1 MNQVIGAGGG
11 GGGKGGGGSTSG
23 HVPVESP
30 DSLRSRQYARVIDLV
45 SEGEIVGLVDGLKS
59 VYLDGTPVQNADGSM
74 NFSGVTLA
82 SRTGTQAQPYI
93 AGFPAV
99 ENEVAVG
106 AEVKASAAVTR
117 TITTPNANAARV
129 TVSIPRLSYQNPSNG
144 DLGGTSVQIAIDVQS
159 NGGGFIQVKS
169 DTITGKTTGKY
180 QRAYR
185 VELTGPGPW
194 DVRVR
199 RLTAD
204 STQSNLANET
214 WWDSYTEIIDA
225 KLRYPNSA
233 LCALQVDAEQ
243 FRAIPRR
250 GYDIKGLIVK
260 VPVNYDPATRVYSG
274 VWDGTFKLAWTDNPA
289 WCFYDLLTAERY
301 GLGAYID
308 ATQIDR
314 WGLYD
319 IGRYCDELVPDGFGG
334 TEPRFTCNLYL
345 QAREEAYKVIQNMA
359 SIFRGIAW
367 WQAGAIMVSA
377 DKPTDPSMLFT
388 AANVSDGK
396 FSYSGSARKARHTV
410 ALVSWNDPAD
420 QYRQKIE
427 YVENEAG
434 IALYGVRETE
444 VLAFG
449 CTSRGQAHRLGKWL
463 LWSEIHETETET
475 HGAGLDGVY
484 LAPGAVY
491 QTQDANR
498 AGKRFGG
505 RLLAATASAVT
516 LDAPVEIEV
525 GKTYALSCVMPDGTL
540 ESRAVASSAGVTD
553 TLALALPFTAAPQAM
568 SVWVLAANDLV
579 PERWRLVSVAE
590 SAPGKLE
597 ISGLAYNPQ
606 KFAAVEQGILLQP
619 MPVSGIETT
628 APAMPT
634 GLTVAESHYEVLT
647 EVRARVHVAWDAVP
661 GLRWVVAWRRG
672 DDNWIEAP
680 ANAAAWDIEPILPG
694 SLDVRV
700 HAVNA
705 LGRRSQPATTTI
717 TVVGTT
723 GGPGDVTGLALE
735 EPWGA
740 PDCRLLWN
748 ALARADWYEVEIWVA
763 GVLRA
768 THKTS
773 DARYTYSY
781 ARNVAD
787 GGPWRSVTFKV
798 HAVVAAQRSA
808 NPATLA
814 AGNPQIGAP
823 GGLAWAPV
831 IEGMNVSWEKPAGLD
846 YAGSMLVVS
855 ATQGFDPGLV
865 TPAYDGPDTFFMV
878 AGLTAGT
885 PYYARVGCY
894 DTFGKDDI
902 TWSSEFSVTPSGI
915 SADPATMLAEI
926 NALLTDGGGTDKIE
940 LLADRFAIK
949 SPTGD
954 MIPFGLVEAE
964 PNVWKAL
971 LNADVLI
978 GGNLSVA
985 NLTAGALPNDVI
997 FSLGG
1002 GMVQLDGAGEIRA
1015 YAAPG
1020 VNQDFVSLTA
1030 AQLLFKMYVAGTG
1043 YVTYNY
1049 LSRIEAGVANNNDT
1063 VVIPGY
1069 WKEQPRVMVSP
1080 AGLGLYKTAY
1090 ASQDQ
1095 SIQCQALS
1103 LQEVTAG
1110 SGRWQF
1116 NAVATLNL
1124 AANTGSTAINAGSGD
1139 IAANSWTSSTY
1150 TTPANCADITPSV
1163 SLKSQRGNGSGQWY
1177 YRSIRW
1183 RVEYWSGSAWVPL
1196 SWRTVNMGAQF
1207 NAITDS
1213 GVFTFPSAAAW
1224 QWRVYA
1230 EFFDTNGTTWGGASY
1245 EYSNEI
1251 LSGDYAQNF
1260 VVPSGGTNPL
1270 TAYGQYLSLPPSVLN
1285 TSWEIYEIN
1294 YSANISTRWW
1304 NTQSCSSNKQVDVY
1318 PWDGQSGRWY
1328 NYQQA
1333 ANNNGPYWSGSGA
1346 LDAVAGDYSVA
1357 CPATT
1362 TPARAFANTVS
1373 GSNLTYSPNTTI
1385 RPRAVYQYAFYTFTA
1400 IINYS
1405 VSITIRRRR
1414 AITNSTTPVNNALVN
1429 SYGYNLTSAQV
1440 LATGSLN
1447 WMAMGR

>member
-1 MNQVIGAGGG
+1 MSRIGGAG
-11 GGGKGGGGSTSG
+11 GGGKGGGSSSG

-30 DSLRSRQYARVIDLV
+30 DSLRSRQYARVVDLV

-59 VYLDGTPVQNADGSM
+59 VYLDGTPIQNADGSL

-82 SRTGTQAQPYI
+82 TRTGTQAQPYI

-99 ENEVAVG
+99 ESEIAVG
-106 AEVKASAAVTR
+106 AKVTAAASVTR
-117 TITTPNANAARV
+117 TITTANINAARV
-129 TVSIPRLSYQNPSNG
+129 TISIPRLSYQNPSNG
-144 DLGGTSVQIAIDVQS
+144 DLGGTSVQVAIDVQN
-159 NGGGFIQVKS
+159 NGGGFVEVKA

-185 VELTGPGPW
+185 VELSGSGPW

-204 STQSNLANET
+204 GGQSNLANET

-225 KLRYPNSA
+225 KLRCPNSA

-250 GYDIKGLIVK
+250 GYEIKGLIIK

-274 VWDGTFKLAWTDNPA
+274 LWDGTFKLAWTDNPA
-289 WCFYDLLTAERY
+289 WCFYDLLTSERY

-308 ATQIDR
+308 ATQVDK

-319 IGRYCDELVPDGFGG
+319 IGRYCDELVSDGYGG
-334 TEPRFTCNLYL
+334 SEPRFTCNLYL
-345 QAREEAYKVIQNMA
+345 QTREEAYKVIQNMA

-367 WQAGAIMVSA
+367 WQAGSIMVSA
-377 DKPTDPSMLFT
+377 DKPTDPSQLFT

-396 FSYSGSARKARHTV
+396 FSYAGSARKTRHTV

-427 YVENEAG
+427 YVDDESG

-444 VLAFG
+444 VLAVG
-449 CTSRGQAHRLGKWL
+449 CTSRGQAHRFGKWL
-463 LWSEIHETETET
+463 LWSEINETETET

-491 QTQDANR
+491 QTQDAAR

-505 RLLAATASAVT
+505 RLLAATTSAVT
-516 LDAPVEIEV
+516 LDAPVQIEV
-525 GKTYALSCVMPDGTL
+525 GKTYTLSCVMPDGTL
-540 ESRAVASSAGVTD
+540 ESRVVANAAGTTD
-553 TLALALPFTAAPQAM
+553 ALTLVLPFSAAPQIM

-579 PERWRLVSVAE
+579 PDSWRLVSVVE
-590 SAPGKLE
+590 SKPGKLE

-606 KFAAVEQGILLQP
+606 KFAAVEQGLLLQP
-619 MPVSGIETT
+619 LPISNIETT

-634 GLTVAESHYEVLT
+634 GLIISESHYEVLT

-661 GLRWVVAWRRG
+661 GLRWVVAWRRSN
-672 DDNWIEAP
+672 DNWIEAP
-680 ANAAAWDIEPILPG
+680 ANAAAWDIDSILPG
-694 SLDVRV
+694 SLEVRV
-700 HAVNA
+700 YAVNA
-705 LGRRSQPATTTI
+705 LGRRSAPAADTI

-723 GGPGDVTGLALE
+723 GGPGDVTGLVLE
-735 EPWGA
+735 EPWSA

-748 ALARADWYEVEIWVA
+748 ALARSDWFEAEVWQA

-773 DARYTYSY
+773 DARFTYTL
-781 ARNVAD
+781 ARNAAD
-787 GGPWRSVTFKV
+787 GGPWRAVTFKV
-798 HAVVAAQRSA
+798 YGVVAAQRSA

-814 AGNPQIGAP
+814 ASNPQLGAP
-823 GGLAWAPV
+823 ASLAWAPV

-855 ATQGFDPGLV
+855 VTQGFDPGLV

-894 DTFGKDDI
+894 DTFGKDGI

-926 NALLTDGGGTDKIE
+926 NTLLTDGSGTANLQ
-940 LLADRFAIK
+940 LLADRFSIK
-949 SPTGD
+949 APTGD
-954 MIPFGLVEAE
+954 KIPFGLVESA
-964 PNVWKAL
+964 PGVWKAL

-985 NLTAGALPNDVI
+985 NLLAGALPNDVI

-1030 AQLLFKMYVAGTG
+1030 AQLLFKMYIAGTG

-1080 AGLGLYKTAY
+1080 TSLGLYKVAF
-1090 ASQDQ
+1090 ANQDQ
-1095 SIQCQALS
+1095 GIQCQALS
-1103 LQEVTAG
+1103 LQEVVAG

-1124 AANTGSTAINAGSGD
+1124 SASTGTTAINVGSGD
-1139 IAANSWTSSTY
+1139 ISANSWTSSTY
-1150 TTPANCADITPSV
+1150 TAPANCANITPSV
-1163 SLKSQRGNGSGQWY
+1163 NVKSQRGNGSGQWF

-1196 SWRTVNMGAQF
+1196 SWRIVNMGAQF
-1207 NAITDS
+1207 NAVTDS
-1213 GVFTFPSAAAW
+1213 GLFTFPSAAAW
-1224 QWRVYA
+1224 QWRIYA
-1230 EFFDTNGTTWGGASY
+1230 EQYDTDSTVFGAVSY
-1245 EYSNEI
+1245 N
-1251 LSGDYAQNF
+1251 YAQDTVSMSAGGSGLWSGAQSWTVNSAAYTASGVIAF
-1260 VVPSGGTNPL
+1260 GAYTLPSG
-1270 TAYGQYLSLPPSVLN
+1270 
-1285 TSWEIYEIN
+1285 WEIYQKSYS
-1294 YSANISTRWW
+1294 YSAAYTSWLPDSFSWLQTPRYTIAGTNRCDPASQNGSTSWD
-1304 NTQSCSSNKQVDVY
+1304 NYDSNLRSLDTKDWLTTASYSKVI
-1318 PWDGQSGRWY
+1318 
-1328 NYQQA
+1328 
-1333 ANNNGPYWSGSGA
+1333 SGA
-1346 LDAVAGDYSVA
+1346 SL
-1357 CPATT
+1357 PATLT
-1362 TPARAFANTVS
+1362 D
-1373 GSNLTYSPNTTI
+1373 LTYSLSIIACTSATN
-1385 RPRAVYQYAFYTFTA
+1385 FTGMA
-1400 IINYS
+1400 NNGSVIIY
-1405 VSITIRRRR
+1405 RRQ
-1414 AITNSTTPVNNALVN
+1414 IVPNSTTPVNNCYISSYNYAL
-1429 SYGYNLTSAQV
+1429 TAAQV

-1447 WMAMGR
+1447 WLAMGR

>member
-1 MNQVIGAGGG
+1 MKRISGAGGG
-11 GGGKGGGGSTSG
+11 GGKGGGSTSG

-30 DSLRSRQYARVIDLV
+30 DSLRSRQYARVVDLV
-45 SEGEIVGLVDGLKS
+45 SEGEIVGLVAGLKS
-59 VYLDGTPVQNADGSM
+59 VYLDGTPIQNADDSL
-74 NFSGVTLA
+74 NFSGVTLTT
-82 SRTGTQAQPYI
+82 RTGTQAQPYI

-99 ENEVAVG
+99 ENEIAVG
-106 AEVKASAAVTR
+106 VEVTAAAPVTR
-117 TITTPNANAARV
+117 SISTANVNAARV
-129 TVSIPRLSYQNPSNG
+129 TVSIPRLSYQNPTNG
-144 DLGGTSVQIAIDVQS
+144 DLGGTSVQIAIDVQT
-159 NGGGFIQVKS
+159 NAGGFIEVKS

-180 QRAYR
+180 QRDYR
-185 VELTGPGPW
+185 VELAGAGPW
-194 DVRVR
+194 DIRVR
-199 RLTAD
+199 RITAD

-225 KLRYPNSA
+225 KLRFPNSA

-250 GYDIKGLIVK
+250 GYEIKGLIVK
-260 VPVNYDPATRVYSG
+260 VPVNYDPATRAYAG

-289 WCFYDLLTAERY
+289 WCFYDLLTSERY

-308 ATQIDR
+308 ATQIDK

-319 IGRYCDELVPDGFGG
+319 IGRYCDELVADGFGG

-345 QAREEAYKVIQNMA
+345 QTREEAYKVIQNMA

-367 WQAGAIMVSA
+367 WQAGSIMVSA

-388 AANVSDGK
+388 SANVIDGK
-396 FSYSGSARKARHTV
+396 FSYSGSARSTRHTV
-410 ALVSWNDPAD
+410 ALVSWNDPDD

-427 YVENEAG
+427 YVEEEAG

-449 CTSRGQAHRLGKWL
+449 CTSRGQAHRFGKWL

-491 QTQDANR
+491 QTQDVSR

-505 RLLAATASAVT
+505 RLIAATASAVT
-516 LDAPVEIEV
+516 LDADVAIEV
-525 GKTYALSCVMPDGTL
+525 GKTYTLSCVMPDGTL
-540 ESRAVASSAGVTD
+540 ESRAVANAAGTTD
-553 TLALALPFTAAPQAM
+553 VIALVQPFSQLPQAL

-579 PERWRLVSVAE
+579 PESWRLVSVAE
-590 SAPGKLE
+590 SEPGKLE
-597 ISGLAYNPQ
+597 VSGLVYNPQ
-606 KFAAVEQGILLQP
+606 KFAAVEQGIQLQP
-619 MPVSGIETT
+619 AQTSSIDTT
-628 APAMPT
+628 APTAPT
-634 GLTVAESHYEVLT
+634 GLVVAESHYEVLT

-661 GLRWVVAWRRG
+661 GLRWVVAWRR
-672 DDNWIEAP
+672 DADNWIEVP
-680 ANAAAWDIEPILPG
+680 ANAAACDIEPVLPG
-694 SLDVRV
+694 SLEVRV
-700 HAVNA
+700 YAVNA
-705 LGRRSQPATTTI
+705 LSRRSQPATTTI
-717 TVVGTT
+717 AVVGTT
-723 GGPGDVTGLALE
+723 GGPGDVTGLVLE

-740 PDCRLLWN
+740 PDCRFVWN
-748 ALARADWYEVEIWVA
+748 ALARADWYEVEIWVS
-763 GVLRA
+763 GVLRT

-787 GGPWRSVTFKV
+787 GGPWRAVTFKV
-798 HAVVAAQRSA
+798 YAVVAAQRSA
-808 NPATLA
+808 NAATLVA
-814 AGNPQIGAP
+814 SNPQLGAP

-831 IEGMNVSWEKPAGLD
+831 IDGMNVSWEKPAGLD

-855 ATQGFDPGLV
+855 ATTGFDPALV
-865 TPAYDGPDTFFMV
+865 TPSYDGPDTFFMV

-894 DTFGKDDI
+894 DSFGKDGI
-902 TWSSEFSVTPSGI
+902 TWSSEFSATPSGI

-926 NALLTDGGGTDKIE
+926 NTLLTDGSGTDKIE

-949 SPTGD
+949 APTGD
-954 MIPFGLVEAE
+954 KYPFALVEETAG
-964 PNVWKAL
+964 VWKAL

-985 NLTAGALPNDVI
+985 NLTNGALPNDVI

-1002 GMVQLDGAGEIRA
+1002 GVVQLDGAGEIRA

-1030 AQLLFKMYVAGTG
+1030 AQLLFKMYIAGTG

-1080 AGLGLYKTAY
+1080 ASLGLYKATY
-1090 ASQDQ
+1090 AAQDQ

-1103 LQEVTAG
+1103 LQEVTTG

-1124 AANTGSTAINAGSGD
+1124 AANTGTTAINAGSGD
-1139 IAANSWTSSTY
+1139 ISANSWASSAY
-1150 TTPANCADITPSV
+1150 TTPANCASITPSV
-1163 SLKSQRGNGSGQWY
+1163 SLKSQRGNGSSQWF

-1196 SWRTVNMGAQF
+1196 AWRTVNMGAQF

-1224 QWRVYA
+1224 QWRIYA
-1230 EFFDTNGTTWGGASY
+1230 EQYDTDSTVFGSVSY
-1245 EYSNEI
+1245 EYAQDVVGMTAGGSAVW
-1251 LSGDYAQNF
+1251 SGAQEWTAGAPASG
-1260 VVPSGGTNPL
+1260 VVAFNNYSLPSGWTIYKKVYTWTMAYRAWLPNSTSWISSPSFLIDGQRRDPQWTLGT
-1270 TAYGQYLSLPPSVLN
+1270 TAYP
-1285 TSWEIYEIN
+1285 
-1294 YSANISTRWW
+1294 YSTYVS
-1304 NTQSCSSNKQVDVY
+1304 D
-1318 PWDGQSGRWY
+1318 
-1328 NYQQA
+1328 
-1333 ANNNGPYWSGSGA
+1333 PYDWT
-1346 LDAVAGDYSVA
+1346 
-1357 CPATT
+1357 ATET
-1362 TPARAFANTVS
+1362 KSKTIT
-1373 GSNLTYSPNTTI
+1373 GSNLSASLADLT
-1385 RPRAVYQYAFYTFTA
+1385 
-1400 IINYS
+1400 YS
-1405 VSITIRRRR
+1405 VSTGDKTASTTFTGMVNNGQVTVYRQKPV
-1414 AITNSTTPVNNALVN
+1414 ANSTTPVNNSLIN
-1429 SYGYNLTSAQV
+1429 SYNFNLASAQV
-1440 LATGSLN
+1440 LATGTLN
-1447 WMAMGR
+1447 WLAVGR